1 VALHVVDWTGNIL
14 NVLHFQHPIDHQ
26 CAGRLRQNNRSRSLQ
41 ESVRCRDRTV
51 KFSRGYLEL
60 LQERE
65 KAFKEYR
72 DNNRRPIICLT
83 PAVKVIQAFSGI
95 LGEAVTLVSNKYDL
109 VTLLNRLLSAPV
121 PTGERFVC
129 RDRCSPRCTS
139 LEYALHPFPL

>member
-1 VALHVVDWTGNIL
+1 MSSTGQATSSTSSTFNIQLITNALADYAKITGVDLSKNPFAAAIEQS
-14 NVLHFQHPIDHQ
+14 NSPEAI
-26 CAGRLRQNNRSRSLQ
+26 
-41 ESVRCRDRTV
+41 
-51 KFSRGYLEL
+51 LEL